1 MFLFIAI
8 SYNRD
13 SFFSYACVVCTTK
26 LASVHVHIYWIEIGP
41 LLFLKRKR
49 KKKLISLRPLNWAM
63 AQLLA
68 ASTTNSNENLNF
80 LLFTKHTTSNRNIQT
95 QTHRHKIILVLCALF
110 RFILWEIFDFCSHSA
125 LCLVRLSL
133 ISHIHFIW
141 ADIFFLF
148 ASRDCCCFCCSKSMC
163 TNWTYTHIWDK

>member
-1 MFLFIAI
+1 M
-8 SYNRD
+8 STY
-13 SFFSYACVVCTTK
+13 T
-26 LASVHVHIYWIEIGP
+26 E
-41 LLFLKRKR
+41 LKSDHYCFWKESE

-110 RFILWEIFDFCSHSA
+110 RFILWETFDFCSHSA